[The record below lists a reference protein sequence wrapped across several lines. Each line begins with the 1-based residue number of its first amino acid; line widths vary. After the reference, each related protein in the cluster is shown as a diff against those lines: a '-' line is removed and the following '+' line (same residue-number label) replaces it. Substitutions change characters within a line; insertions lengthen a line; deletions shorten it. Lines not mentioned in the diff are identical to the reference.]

1 MLDKFKDVRRLL
13 DEVQW
18 ETLNQQSESEG
29 WEYVQLAEDWDL
41 LEDASRKLSEVI
53 QRRFNR
59 TKTQQAIKGGK

>member
-1 MLDKFKDVRRLL
+1 MLDKFKEVRRLL

-18 ETLNQQSESEG
+18 ETLNQQSEADG
-29 WEYVQLAEDWDL
+29 WKYVQLAEDWDL